1 MNPGAYLTGK
11 HAVVTGANGGIG
23 RAIAAELA
31 YLGATL
37 TLATRNGHAL
47 EQHAAELRERYA
59 VEIDIAV
66 CDVSDPSIVAD
77 VFARAQHKY
86 GCPYVLVNNAGCG
99 ESHEFAQTSR
109 EIWDRTLTVNLT
121 GTFMCIQQVLPAMT
135 QNQEGRII
143 NIASTAALKGYRNLS
158 AYCAAKHGLIGL
170 TRALA
175 VEVATAGITV
185 NAVCPTYTADTRMC
199 EQAIHSV
206 MEKLNS
212 DRSAAIAALARP
224 IPRRSLVTTSE
235 VVNAVTW
242 LCSPTASAVTGQS
255 IVVAGGEVM

>member
-37 TLATRNGHAL
+37 TLATRNGDAL
-47 EQHAAELRERYA
+47 EEHAAELRERYV

-66 CDVSDPSIVAD
+66 CDITDPSVVEK
-77 VFARAQHKY
+77 VFARAQHRF
-86 GCPYVLVNNAGCG
+86 GCPYVLVNTAGWG
-99 ESHEFAQTSR
+99 EAHEFDQTSR
-109 EIWDRTLTVNLT
+109 EIWDRTLGVNLT
-121 GTFMCIQQVLPAMT
+121 GTFVCVKQVLPAMT
-135 QNQEGRII
+135 KKQEGRII

-185 NAVCPTYTADTRMC
+185 NAVCPTYTADTGMC
-199 EQAIHSV
+199 EQAIHGV
-206 MEKLNS
+206 MEKLNA
-212 DRSAAIAALARP
+212 DRARAIAALARP
-224 IPRRSLVTTSE
+224 IPRRSLITTSE
-235 VVNAVTW
+235 VVNAVSW
-242 LCSPTASAVTGQS
+242 LCSPNASAITGQS